1 MFRTNKKALSIGVLG
16 LLAVAFAMPTE
27 AEARRFYRRGIRVAA
42 PRVVV
47 ARPVVR
53 RAVVAPAVVYPRR
66 SYYRP
71 YVGASAPYVGVG
83 VGGFGGVS
91 VAAPGVGVSVGF

>member
-1 MFRTNKKALSIGVLG
+1 MFRKNKKTFAMGLLG

-27 AEARRFYRRGIRVAA
+27 AEARRFYRRGFVVA

-53 RAVVAPAVVYPRR
+53 RPVVVAPRR
-66 SYYRP
+66 AYYGP
-71 YVGASAPYVGVG
+71 TYVRAPYVGVG
-83 VGGFGGVS
+83 GYGGVN
-91 VAAPGVGVSVGF
+91 VVAPGVGVHVGW